1 MSNER
6 VKKLRAKNLE
16 LGRKRVEFYLTE
28 EEKVELKNK
37 LAEMRK
43 TPLSK

>member
-16 LGRKRVEFYLTE
+16 LGRKRVEFYLTDV
-28 EEKVELKNK
+28 EKVELKLK
-37 LAEMRK
+37 LAELRK
-43 TPLSK
+43 SDSI

>member
-28 EEKVELKNK
+28 AEKVELKNK
-37 LAEMRK
+37 LAEMREASLQK
-43 TPLSK
+43 

>member
-16 LGRKRVEFYLTE
+16 LGRKRVEFYLTDA
-28 EEKVELKNK
+28 EKVKLKAK
-37 LAEMRK
+37 LAELRND
-43 TPLSK
+43 S